1 MAIGSPEQAKILEA
15 LINTA
20 SQASAVLGLP
30 IATTEGFVEAVNKFV
45 SDHKDRIGDQPFLLV
60 LTPVVSTGSQLSI
73 ATLVGNVQKGSP
85 IIYVNQELRFD
96 HAVAGEATV
105 TQCSNLTEQENRLA
119 ILVMGGFGY
128 HLLKGKVIREGSFTP
143 GKTGPP
149 VISKFHRPI
158 EEFDAI
164 IVEHLDTALMGGQTV
179 LWSDR
184 SKRILTSEP
193 EGTEAIF
200 QRSLFWWL
208 QQYVSPKLKVIAE
221 QSGFGQDKTD
231 ITVIT
236 QDGSRVIE
244 VKWLGENNKGK
255 KYDKKRIDEG
265 LAQVK
270 IYLDNDGT
278 LVAGYLICYDGRSL
292 AIHQKE
298 SGWSHSLCHTLC
310 QPPKVLF
317 LESEVPSVA
326 AVKIARGATP

>member
-1 MAIGSPEQAKILEA
+1 MATGSPEQAKILEA

-20 SQASAVLGLP
+20 SQASAVLNLP
-30 IATTEGFVEAVNKFV
+30 IATTEGFVEAVNTFV
-45 SDHKDRIGDQPFLLV
+45 ADHLDRIGDQPFLLV
-60 LTPVVSTGSQLSI
+60 LAPGVSTGSQLSI
-73 ATLVGNVQKGSP
+73 TTLVGNLQKGSP

-96 HAVAGEATV
+96 HAVAGEATM
-105 TQCSNLTEQENRLA
+105 TNCSHLTEQENRLA

-128 HLLKGKVIREGSFTP
+128 HLLQGKVIREGSFTP

-158 EEFDAI
+158 EEFDSI
-164 IVEHLDTALMGGQTV
+164 IVEHFDAALMGGQTV
-179 LWSDR
+179 VWADR
-184 SKRILTSEP
+184 SKRILASEP

-208 QQYVSPKLKVIAE
+208 QQFVSPKLKVIAE

-244 VKWLGENNKGK
+244 VKWLGVNDKGTK
-255 KYDKKRIDEG
+255 HDKKRIDEG

-298 SGWSHSLCHTLC
+298 SGWNHSLCHTLC

-326 AVKIARGATP
+326 AVKIAKGATP